1 MTTSV
6 SAPTRRVVAIIP
18 AFRSAP
24 TIGDAIAALR
34 SIAFVAEVVVVDDG
48 SGDGTPDAA
57 RAAGATVIELGI
69 NRGKGGAV
77 TAAVEATPWAD
88 VYLLVDDDVGRTA
101 TAVEALLAP
110 VLAGDADMTIGVL
123 PSANGR
129 GGFGFVRDTAR
140 WGIERASGYRTQAP
154 LSGQRAVSA
163 PLLRSLLPLAPRF
176 GLETG
181 LTIDAARQGA
191 RVVEVG
197 VEMDHHHRG
206 RSISGFAHRAHQGGD
221 VVRAL
226 WTRLTTSRARIA
238 LLVAAL
244 VASLGVM
251 AWTGSAWEPKN
262 VPLQAGAAAGAAGR
276 QKVVLFGMDHVGFED
291 FGRGNTP
298 NLDRIASEGAV
309 ASTSIRTLSR
319 KSSTGEGYASLGAS
333 ARIAA
338 DDRSVLAY
346 DADTRVQGGT
356 AAELVTRLTGHQAS
370 GEVVVTGVASTRK
383 LVAGLHLS
391 SGAGALGDA
400 LHKAGLRT
408 AAVGNAD
415 NPGSLDPM
423 VPRIVRPAPLAVM
436 DRNGAVDTGAVNPAD
451 VLLADPSAPFGVRA
465 DPDKMLAQAKR
476 ALDAADV
483 VVVDPGDLDRAEAFR
498 RNALDA
504 PAQAARLR
512 ALVATD
518 TLLGQ
523 VADALP
529 PNTLLIVTSV
539 SAPSGHWHLVPT
551 VIRGRGVTHS
561 YLHSPSTKRLGVV
574 TITDL
579 GPTILDTLHRPVAD
593 GMIGHALRR
602 HAGTPS
608 LTYFRHLDRDTTYRE
623 SSYYPLAL
631 GYIVGQ
637 ALLYAFCI
645 LALSRRFGSVGA
657 RSLARLLVLAV
668 AGFPLATFVLRM
680 IPNFAALG
688 QTNTL
693 VLLVIDTV
701 IVALALRAR
710 RHPLSPLSWILGIT
724 VALLVVDTATGSRLE
739 ISSWLGYSLHTAGRF
754 YGMPNTTFAVLA
766 TSALLWACIHVH
778 YAPRRREAL
787 VTAGVVLA
795 LVTVVDAL
803 PGLGDDVGGVLTLVP
818 VFGLTML
825 VLARVRLSWKTIGI
839 VVGATAALLVV
850 GSTIDLLRP
859 PEARTHLGR
868 FVASLFKDGP
878 GVLTTTIARKEA
890 ANIRIL
896 KASIWTWVLPIAS
909 VFLLYLLVW
918 QGLFRQLLPPRSAL
932 RTSAVAALAL
942 GLVGF
947 ATNDSGPVLVALVF
961 SYVGPFMTLRAQE
974 VQAQSPPAFPPRVA
988 AVATP

>member
-6 SAPTRRVVAIIP
+6 SAPARRIVAIIP
-18 AFRSAP
+18 AFRSAD
-24 TIGDAIAALR
+24 TIGAAIAALR
-34 SIAFVAEVVVVDDG
+34 GIPSIDEVVVVDDG
-48 SGDGTPDAA
+48 SGDGTPAAA

-77 TAAVEATPWAD
+77 TAAVEATPSAD

-101 TAVEALLAP
+101 AAVDALLAP
-110 VLAGDADMTIGVL
+110 VVAGDADMTIGVL
-123 PSANGR
+123 PSANGK
-129 GGFGFVRDTAR
+129 GGFGLVRDTAR
-140 WGIERASGYRTQAP
+140 WGIARASGYRTGAP
-154 LSGQRAVSA
+154 LSGQRAIAA

-181 LTIDAARQGA
+181 LTIDATRAGA
-191 RVVEVG
+191 RVVEVD
-197 VEMDHHHRG
+197 VDMDHNHRG
-206 RSISGFAHRAHQGGD
+206 RSVSGFAHRARQGSD

-226 WTRLTTSRARIA
+226 WTRLTSSRARIT
-238 LLVAAL
+238 LLVVGL
-244 VASLGVM
+244 VASLGAM
-251 AWTGSAWEPKN
+251 AWTGTTWEPKS
-262 VPLQAGAAAGAAGR
+262 VPLQSAGSHSGR

-298 NLDRIASEGAV
+298 NLDRIAAEGAV

-319 KSSTGEGYASLGAS
+319 KSSTGEGFASLGAS

-346 DADTRVQGGT
+346 DANTRVQGGT
-356 AAELVTRLTGHQAS
+356 AADLVSRLTGHQPR

-391 SGAGALGDA
+391 SGAGALGDT
-400 LHKAGLRT
+400 LHKAGLHT

-423 VPRIVRPAPLAVM
+423 VPRTVRPAPLAVM
-436 DRNGAVDTGAVNPAD
+436 DRNGVVDVGAVERDD
-451 VLLADPSAPFGVRA
+451 VLVDDPSAPFGVRA
-465 DPDKMLAQAKR
+465 DAGKMLAQTEK
-476 ALDAADV
+476 ALASADV

-504 PAQAARLR
+504 PARAARLR
-512 ALVATD
+512 ALIATD

-523 VADALP
+523 VADHLP
-529 PNTLLIVTSV
+529 QNTLLIVTSV

-551 VIRGRGVTHS
+551 VIRGPGITHS

-579 GPTILDTLHRPVAD
+579 APTILDAVNRPAAD

-631 GYIVGQ
+631 GYIVSQ

-645 LALSRRFGSVGA
+645 LALSRRFGSAGA
-657 RSLARLLVLAV
+657 RPVARVLVLTV

-688 QTNTL
+688 QANTL
-693 VLLVIDTV
+693 VVLAIDAV

-710 RHPLSPLSWILGIT
+710 RHPLSPLSWILGAT
-724 VALLVVDTATGSRLE
+724 TALLVVDTATGSRLE

-754 YGMPNTTFAVLA
+754 YGMPNTTFAVMA
-766 TSALLWACIHVH
+766 TAALLWACIHVH

-825 VLARVRLSWKTIGI
+825 VLSRVRVSWRTIGI
-839 VVGATAALLVV
+839 VIAATAALLVV
-850 GSTIDLLRP
+850 GSTVDLLRP

-878 GVLTTTIARKEA
+878 SVLTTTIARKEA

-932 RTSAVAALAL
+932 RTTAVAALAL

-947 ATNDSGPVLVALVF
+947 VTNDSGPVLVALVF
-961 SYVGPFMTLRAQE
+961 SYVGPFMTLRALE
-974 VQAQSPPAFPPRVA
+974 VQAEARAAPPPPRVA
-988 AVATP
+988 LAAAS